1 MGVENQQPIISV
13 KESES
18 ILEKLSLKSSQGGYK
33 VMLVWLPEL
42 MNEPTANK
50 LLKIL
55 EEPPAETAFL
65 LVSDEPERLLPT
77 ILSRTQRVEFRPFS
91 EQELMDAVNH
101 TVVDVELDDN
111 YSTKQKLK
119 IYAVLTSLS
128 NCSEKERKKYAKK
141 VKKLL

>member
-1 MGVENQQPIISV
+1 MAYHNKVSAS
-13 KESES
+13 KF
-18 ILEKLSLKSSQGGYK
+18 EKNTTG
-33 VMLVWLPEL
+33 
-42 MNEPTANK
+42 
-50 LLKIL
+50 
-55 EEPPAETAFL
+55 AEK
-65 LVSDEPERLLPT
+65 
-77 ILSRTQRVEFRPFS
+77 FS

-128 NCSEKERKKYAKK
+128 NCSEIERKKYAKK

>member
-1 MGVENQQPIISV
+1 MAYHNKVSAS
-13 KESES
+13 KF
-18 ILEKLSLKSSQGGYK
+18 EKNATG
-33 VMLVWLPEL
+33 
-42 MNEPTANK
+42 
-50 LLKIL
+50 
-55 EEPPAETAFL
+55 AEK
-65 LVSDEPERLLPT
+65 
-77 ILSRTQRVEFRPFS
+77 FS
-91 EQELMDAVNH
+91 EQKLMDAVNH